1 MSFITESK
9 KIYRQVEALEK
20 ENSDHE
26 ISMARSELES
36 TADKALAISS
46 MLQDKSDTGNPLEAW
61 VQSKITKAKDYI
73 TSVHDYLKYTPGMN
87 ESFDLEENT
96 FEKIY
101 QMQQDGKSSEDIAKE
116 LKLNPALVKKV
127 LGEQVELQEFT
138 DAQIVQLK
146 KEYDP
151 LKGKTITT
159 AQYQQLK
166 NILFK
171 LQDGDL
177 EKLQKQN
184 IPFAS
189 TGAGSILRVRKAPVK
204 ITSVKVPGLEG
215 MAEEKIPQGY
225 LDYLRTIVYKK
236 VDFYEIP
243 PKHIIQHWRDEPNKD
258 RFTGKIID
266 YKEEVDMSKVTKY
279 KMISIKGDQKEITI
293 DRKDLEKHLKL
304 GYVIK
309 EPLTEETTFWWHD
322 GKTGYVKAGYDN
334 KELVAWLKKN
344 GYKPEKKEEVEVKE
358 QTELKPVPSLEDS
371 AKKHK
376 VDVEVLKKQLEKG
389 IQVEKEHT
397 KDEKTAEKIALAHID
412 ERPDYYDQLAKVEK
426 QPVDE
431 ACWTGYKKVGMKKKG
446 DRMVPNCVPEGYV
459 TESGDIVEFVE
470 LNEGQFKEID
480 TRKGDLKLA
489 KDKKQ
494 NLKDKYNAIMAGQ
507 ATGDENSIANQIQK
521 LEMSIKKQEQ
531 ELIDI
536 MKKQRET
543 KKEEVELQEKP
554 SIKQYVVFYS
564 KDSPTKHQDFKAYDE
579 TELNKQIGEFLK
591 QNPGYKVYG
600 KSPSQS
606 IKESHFPVNT
616 QVLYKGQKA
625 QIVQLKQPQVG
636 NYYVVKLDSGEN
648 VEANHNELKLVEN
661 KINEGARALV
671 EAITA
676 LQKKADKSGMPY
688 SILKQVYDRG
698 MAAWKGGH
706 RPGASQHQ
714 WAFARVN
721 SFVTK
726 SSGTWGGADSDLAKK
741 VKGKE

>member
-1 MSFITESK
+1 MEFYKSK
-9 KIYRQVEALEK
+9 
-20 ENSDHE
+20 
-26 ISMARSELES
+26 
-36 TADKALAISS
+36 
-46 MLQDKSDTGNPLEAW
+46 
-61 VQSKITKAKDYI
+61 
-73 TSVHDYLKYTPGMN
+73 
-87 ESFDLEENT
+87 
-96 FEKIY
+96 
-101 QMQQDGKSSEDIAKE
+101 
-116 LKLNPALVKKV
+116 
-127 LGEQVELQEFT
+127 
-138 DAQIVQLK
+138 
-146 KEYDP
+146 
-151 LKGKTITT
+151 
-159 AQYQQLK
+159 
-166 NILFK
+166 
-171 LQDGDL
+171 
-177 EKLQKQN
+177 
-184 IPFAS
+184 
-189 TGAGSILRVRKAPVK
+189 
-204 ITSVKVPGLEG
+204 
-215 MAEEKIPQGY
+215 GY
-225 LDYLRTIVYKK
+225 
-236 VDFYEIP
+236 
-243 PKHIIQHWRDEPNKD
+243 
-258 RFTGKIID
+258 
-266 YKEEVDMSKVTKY
+266 KVTKKY
-279 KMISIKGDQKEITI
+279 
-293 DRKDLEKHLKL
+293 
-304 GYVIK
+304 
-309 EPLTEETTFWWHD
+309 
-322 GKTGYVKAGYDN
+322 
-334 KELVAWLKKN
+334 
-344 GYKPEKKEEVEVKE
+344 EEVE
-358 QTELKPVPSLEDS
+358 LE
-371 AKKHK
+371 
-376 VDVEVLKKQLEKG
+376 
-389 IQVEKEHT
+389 
-397 KDEKTAEKIALAHID
+397 
-412 ERPDYYDQLAKVEK
+412 
-426 QPVDE
+426 E

-507 ATGDENSIANQIQK
+507 ATGDENAIADQIQK

-543 KKEEVELQEKP
+543 KREEVSKEK
-554 SIKQYVVFYS
+554 
-564 KDSPTKHQDFKAYDE
+564 E
-579 TELNKQIGEFLK
+579 TEFHKKLDTLVHKTF
-591 QNPGYKVYG
+591 G
-600 KSPSQS
+600 KRKDEKMS
-606 IKESHFPVNT
+606 IKESHFNVNT

-671 EAITA
+671 EVITA